1 MRKKKLATYA
11 VALALAA
18 AAMTGVTTQTAHA
31 EEAVQVVATETDA
44 AGTQEMEAIVEP
56 QTAEE
61 TTEAADVEVDE
72 VAVAEGGDDYYN
84 ININGGTWNGNQ
96 YVLDDGQT
104 VINAF
109 FCDGTYTYYLQA
121 DGTPMKDRLT
131 YHPDGVHVIYFDADG
146 HEVFS
151 DFANVKKSIAGDPV
165 DDMCFF
171 DTYGYMYVNQLT
183 FDKSGEKIYFVNE
196 YGVIE
201 KGKWVP
207 VNDAKYFDQI
217 KTVKGYAYA
226 QEDGALMRD
235 TFTYWN
241 GNQVYLQGDGMLA
254 SGMTQIGGVYYLF
267 DPTDGHII
275 QTYTTHPDTY
285 TVTYPVYD
293 KEIGLFWSR
302 EEVDSWTRTETYNK
316 DDLLIFGVDSV
327 IMSYN
332 GKTSTRTYEASYNDA
347 GTLQE
352 AKWMYDTRVLKSW
365 TYNDHGDMTKYYSW
379 AGGDNTTEESSY
391 IYDAYGNKIYK
402 KLTRSYIGDTTG
414 GMTYEVYYSYTYND
428 KGEITKMVISDG
440 DYTETR
446 DYSYTYYASG
456 NRSSCK
462 MVATAEGET
471 YTGES
476 YYKDNAAHTLI
487 KSYKNN
493 EAYVNDAIF
502 SY

>member
-18 AAMTGVTTQTAHA
+18 AAMTGVTTQTAYA
-31 EEAVQVVATETDA
+31 EEAVQVVATDTDA
-44 AGTQEMEAIVEP
+44 ASTQETEAVVEP

-61 TTEAADVEVDE
+61 TTEADVEADE
-72 VAVAEGGDDYYN
+72 VAVAEEGNSYYN
-84 ININGGTWNGNQ
+84 ITTDGGTWNGNQ
-96 YVLDDGQT
+96 YVLNGQT
-104 VINAF
+104 MINTF

-131 YHPDGVHVIYFDADG
+131 YHPDGEHVIYFDADG

-151 DFANVKKSIAGDPV
+151 NFANVKKSIAGDPV

-171 DTYGYMYVNQLT
+171 DVYGYMYVNQLT

-207 VNDAKYFDQI
+207 VNDAKYFDQF

-254 SGMTQIGGVYYLF
+254 SGMTQIGEVYYLF

-293 KEIGLFWSR
+293 KLIDIMGCTR

-316 DDLLIFGVDSV
+316 DDLLISSVDSV
-327 IMSYN
+327 IMSLD
-332 GKTSTRTYEASYNDA
+332 GKACTRTYEASYD
-347 GTLQE
+347 
-352 AKWMYDTRVLKSW
+352 DTGNLLEEKQMWNNAVHYSL
-365 TYNDHGDMTKYYSW
+365 TFNDHGDVIKSYSYG
-379 AGGDNTTEESSY
+379 GGDKITQEMSY
-391 IYDAYGNKIYK
+391 IYDTNGNKTYEK
-402 KLTRSYIGDTTG
+402 VTVSDLWNPTVSS
-414 GMTYEVYYSYTYND
+414 TYEVYYNYTYND
-428 KGEITKMVISDG
+428 KGEITKMIISKG
-440 DYTETR
+440 DYMQTR

-462 MVATAEGET
+462 MIVEG

-487 KSYKNN
+487 SCNIGNSDY
-493 EAYVNDAIF
+493 AYDKLFI
-502 SY
+502 Y